1 MSTLPLTQ
9 SINQLMFN
17 LISKKVRT
25 TMVVTLKKLAPNGVS
40 SKPRHTSTV
49 LVETPELSLLSHQDK
64 KMLRRLI
71 KNNMSTSLLILFINQ
86 LMSNFP
92 VMDITTVETQSL
104 SETNGVLSQLEHG
117 LMAQEVIQEL
127 ISQSHLDK
135 LKPKPD
141 KRNKNS
147 ISPSTLLMEFN
158 DMLSG
163 LMAQEAI
170 PELISQSH
178 LDKLMPKLDKKL
190 KKLLSP
196 STLSMEFKDLAIENG
211 SMVQEVIPEL
221 ISQCHLDKLMPRPDK
236 KHKKPHSPST
246 LLMELI
252 DTLAFQLN

>member
-1 MSTLPLTQ
+1 
-9 SINQLMFN
+9 
-17 LISKKVRT
+17 
-25 TMVVTLKKLAPNGVS
+25 
-40 SKPRHTSTV
+40 
-49 LVETPELSLLSHQDK
+49 
-64 KMLRRLI
+64 
-71 KNNMSTSLLILFINQ
+71 
-86 LMSNFP
+86 MSNFP

-117 LMAQEVIQEL
+117 LMAQEVIQ
-127 ISQSHLDK
+127 
-135 LKPKPD
+135 
-141 KRNKNS
+141 
-147 ISPSTLLMEFN
+147 
-158 DMLSG
+158 
-163 LMAQEAI
+163 
-170 PELISQSH
+170 ELISQSH